1 MIDYLPRILLVI
13 TVFLLTFIINL
24 PFGYYRKKAQR
35 FSFKWFL
42 YIHLPIPII
51 VAARL
56 LSNIDFRYIPLF
68 VVAAITGQFLGG
80 RIEI

>member
-1 MIDYLPRILLVI
+1 MIDYLPRIFLVI

-42 YIHLPIPII
+42 YIHIPIPII

>member
-1 MIDYLPRILLVI
+1 MIEYLPKFSFVI
-13 TVFLLTFIINL
+13 TGFMLTFLVNL
-24 PFGYYRKKAQR
+24 PFGYYRKRTKR

-51 VAARL
+51 IAVRI
-56 LSNIDFRYIPLF
+56 LSNLDFRYIPLF

-80 RIEI
+80 RLDI

>member
-1 MIDYLPRILLVI
+1 MIEYLPKFSLVI
-13 TVFLLTFIINL
+13 TGFMLTFLVNL
-24 PFGYYRKKAQR
+24 PFGYYRKRTKR

-51 VAARL
+51 IAVRI
-56 LSNIDFRYIPLF
+56 LSNLDFRYIPLF

-80 RIEI
+80 RLDI

>member
-1 MIDYLPRILLVI
+1 MIDYLPRIFLVI
-13 TVFLLTFIINL
+13 TVSLLTFIINL

-56 LSNIDFRYIPLF
+56 LSNLDFRYIPLF

>member
-1 MIDYLPRILLVI
+1 MIEYLPRIFLVI

-56 LSNIDFRYIPLF
+56 LSNLDFRYIPLF

>member
-1 MIDYLPRILLVI
+1 MIDYLPRIFLVI